1 MATEKALSVPVRITQ
16 FSIRSSNTPN
26 KPLTIAF
33 TNEANK
39 DHPREG
45 IEMDVTVQEA
55 NDIALQIVRAVT
67 KWATR

>member
-1 MATEKALSVPVRITQ
+1 MTPPSVPVRITQ
-16 FSIRSSNTPN
+16 FNVRPSGNRD
-26 KPLTIAF
+26 KPLTISF

-45 IEMDVTVQEA
+45 IELDVTVQEA